1 MLTDAVN
8 IKDAYIINIGIDFEI
23 TTLKNY
29 NKREVVLRCVQKIRE
44 FFDIEKWQIN
54 QPIEKSDLVYDI
66 SLVEGVRSVLD
77 VNIINKYKSE
87 DGYSGNVYDIK
98 EATRDNV
105 VYTSADP
112 SIFEL
117 KYYQKDIRG
126 RAS

>member
-1 MLTDAVN
+1 MS
-8 IKDAYIINIGIDFEI
+8 IS
-23 TTLKNY
+23 Y

-87 DGYSGNVYDIK
+87 DGYSGNVLQYFRILTCVQIVFYV
-98 EATRDNV
+98 E
-105 VYTSADP
+105 
-112 SIFEL
+112 
-117 KYYQKDIRG
+117 
-126 RAS
+126 